1 MPVWGD
7 HHTELFLEYCIPFL
21 LTEGNIGSFPDRRLQ
36 VHVASRRADFARM
49 RTHPSYGRLR
59 ELTSIN
65 EVEID
70 EFIDITTPHRA
81 MTQCYLHVVR
91 DLPSPE
97 RVVTIFPTP
106 DCILSRNALLQIKQR
121 IEAGFRAVML
131 CGLRLQLEAVRPLLD
146 EIISSELGPN
156 ALGERE
162 LTGLALQHLH
172 PISQRCD
179 VNSNEFWIGWPSHLY
194 WIGPD
199 RDWLLA
205 HCFHLHPMA
214 VRGVPKTIDIEST
227 IDGDYLLALGIAS
240 SEYYVCKNSDE
251 LLCLELSSESK
262 RINTRTGS
270 LKSRHL
276 SRFLAIGSNPLH
288 HAFFA
293 NPIVFRTDRE
303 PAPSRDTKQQI
314 EHFIHA
320 VQRGPGIIYRF
331 QGSLFATIRATPAL
345 RQLARAVL
353 RVGRW
358 ARRQARELLST
369 RAE

>member
-1 MPVWGD
+1 
-7 HHTELFLEYCIPFL
+7 
-21 LTEGNIGSFPDRRLQ
+21 
-36 VHVASRRADFARM
+36 
-49 RTHPSYGRLR
+49 
-59 ELTSIN
+59 
-65 EVEID
+65 
-70 EFIDITTPHRA
+70 
-81 MTQCYLHVVR
+81 
-91 DLPSPE
+91 
-97 RVVTIFPTP
+97 
-106 DCILSRNALLQIKQR
+106 
-121 IEAGFRAVML
+121 ML

-156 ALGERE
+156 ALGERA

-172 PISQRCD
+172 PISLRCD

-251 LLCLELSSESK
+251 LLCLELSSELK

-293 NPIVFRTDRE
+293 NPIVFRTDRD
-303 PAPSRDTKQQI
+303 PTPSRDTKQQI

-331 QGSLFATIRATPAL
+331 QGSSVRNNQGHTGPSPARPRRSARRTLGKATSAGAAVDASGIISGFAGPG
-345 RQLARAVL
+345 RAVL
-353 RVGRW
+353 TETGG
-358 ARRQARELLST
+358 LLY
-369 RAE
+369 